1 MTEPLVELLQPNRRT
16 AVVDVGAN
24 PITDV
29 PPYAPMLEKRIATLV
44 GFEPQAEGLAA
55 LNLRKSDLET
65 YLPYAVG
72 DGKPG
77 TLKLC
82 HAPGMSSL
90 LTPNPQVL
98 DCLALYSIFGMMVG
112 EVALDTHRLDDI
124 AEIGALDFLKIDV
137 QGSELAVFQ
146 GGRTHLANAVA
157 VQTETCFM
165 PLYKDQ
171 PLFGDIDREL
181 RALGMIPH
189 IFSEMHKA
197 MILPMR
203 FANDLRATMNH
214 VLYTDVLYVRDFTRP
229 NDMSTD
235 QLKHL
240 ALVAHYCY
248 KSYDLA
254 GKCIRDLTLRNAVAP
269 DAVDRYLKL
278 LAI

>member
-1 MTEPLVELLQPNRRT
+1 MTELLVELLQPERRT
-16 AVVDVGAN
+16 GVVDVGAN

-29 PPYAPMLEKRIATLV
+29 PPYAPMLQRRIATLV

-55 LNLRKSDLET
+55 LNLRKGDLET
-65 YLPYAVG
+65 YLPYALG

-98 DCLALYSIFGMMVG
+98 DCLALYSIFGMVVG
-112 EVALDTHRLDDI
+112 EMALETRRLDDI

-146 GGRTHLANAVA
+146 GGRAHLAGAVA
-157 VQTETCFM
+157 VQTEVCFM

-171 PLFGDIDREL
+171 PLYGDIDRE
-181 RALGMIPH
+181 LGMIPH
-189 IFSEMHKA
+189 IFSEVQKA
-197 MILPMR
+197 MILPML
-203 FANDLRATMNH
+203 FANDIRATMNH
-214 VLYTDVLYVRDFTRP
+214 GLYTDVLYVRDFTRP
-229 NDMSTD
+229 DDMSTE

-240 ALVAHYCY
+240 ALIAHYCY
-248 KSYDLA
+248 ASYDLA

-269 DAVDRYLKL
+269 DAVDRYLKGL
-278 LAI
+278 KV